1 MRRLGLVLGLV
12 LGFAVCAAAD
22 QKWKITPDSPEEKAL
37 LEIQGESD
45 ARKRLAMLEDFSKKF
60 PSSEALPAT
69 FHIYQSAYLD
79 TQEYDKSIE
88 YGEKAADAD
97 TDDLGVRM
105 NLVRAAQAKGDFA
118 RVHRWSTAVMPLLQ
132 KAGASKPADMDDD
145 DWKKRQETL
154 KSYAEFVEYAMWD
167 AVTRDNTAE
176 KRKYV
181 DAFGELF
188 PQSERKKKIAGV
200 MALVYQ
206 QANDM
211 PNMIQWAEKAIAED
225 PENEAMLLLM
235 AEANVGRKRLPD
247 AQQLSDRLLKLM
259 EAKKKPEGTADA
271 DWDKYINA
279 YRGAAYSVLGR
290 ALMQQEKT
298 AAGITELQKA
308 VKLLEGN
315 NDALAPALYNL
326 GFGLAKLQRYA
337 EARAVLNQSVK
348 IGGPYAKLSRDILA
362 KIGNR

>member
-12 LGFAVCAAAD
+12 LAVSAVAE

-45 ARKRLAMLEDFSKKF
+45 ARKRLGMLDEFTKKF

-69 FHIYQSAYLD
+69 FHIYQSAHLD

-97 TDDLGVRM
+97 TEDIAVRM
-105 NLVRAAQAKGDFA
+105 NLVRAAQAKSDFA
-118 RVHRWSTAVMPLLQ
+118 RVHRWSAAVVPMLQ
-132 KAGASKPADMDDD
+132 KAAATKPSDMDDD

-154 KSYAEFVEYAMWD
+154 KSYSDFVEYALFD
-167 AVTRDNTAE
+167 ALTRDNTAE

-181 DAFGELF
+181 DAFAELF
-188 PQSERKKKIAGV
+188 PQSERKKKLPGV

-206 QANDM
+206 QANDV
-211 PNMIQWAEKAIAED
+211 PNMVQWAEKAIAED
-225 PENEAMLLLM
+225 PENEAMLLVM
-235 AEANVGRKRLPD
+235 AETNVGRKRLPD
-247 AQQLSDRLLKLM
+247 AQQLADRLLKVM
-259 EAKKKPEGTADA
+259 ETKKKPEGYADA
-271 DWDKYINA
+271 DWDKYMNA

-290 ALMQQEKT
+290 SLMQQEKT
-298 AAGITELQKA
+298 AAAITELQKA

-326 GFGLAKLQRYA
+326 GFGLAKLQRFA

-348 IGGPYAKLSRDILA
+348 IGGPYAKLSRDTLA
-362 KIGNR
+362 KMANR